1 MNIKKYTSENKGP
14 TILILGRIHGN
25 EPIGTKI
32 IERLMKDIDDKIIQL
47 KNGAINLIACCNER
61 AANEDTRFIDLNLN
75 RIMSAQLIKENKG
88 AYEAELA
95 LQVMEAIDNADML
108 IDLHSFVDPGTPPYM
123 ICIDDNAIARDMV
136 KASGYKTILCA
147 SPFLT
152 PANSQM
158 TVDYAK
164 SKGKPAVLI
173 EAGYHNDPTAF
184 NRGYEAVLNILA
196 TLGFIDKSI
205 EIPSTSQDFVVMK
218 DYILQKDG
226 YELVFPLKSAKDIN
240 IGDPIYKTKNGDIIS
255 SKVKG
260 EIFAKN
266 LTPRSGEE
274 YCYIADIFKGW
285 PD

>member
-1 MNIKKYTSENKGP
+1 MKVKEYTSETKGP
-14 TILILGRIHGN
+14 SILILGRIHGN
-25 EPIGTKI
+25 EPIGTEI
-32 IERLMKDIDDKIIQL
+32 IERLMKDIDDKIIKL
-47 KNGAINLIACCNER
+47 KKGAIHLIGCCNER
-61 AANEDTRFIDLNLN
+61 AANENTRFIDLNLN
-75 RIMSAQLIKENKG
+75 RIMSQKLAEENE
-88 AYEAELA
+88 AMYEATLA

-164 SKGKPAVLI
+164 SKNKPAVLI

-184 NRGYEAVLNILA
+184 NRGYEAILNILA
-196 TLGFIDKSI
+196 TLGFIDKAI
-205 EIPSTSQDFVVMK
+205 EVASVSQEFVVMK
-218 DYILQKDG
+218 DYILQKEG
-226 YELVFPLKSAKDIN
+226 CELVFPLESAKDIN
-240 IGDPIYKTKNGDIIS
+240 IGDPIYKTKSGNIIS

-260 EIFAKN
+260 DIFAKN
-266 LTPRSGEE
+266 LTPRAGEE
-274 YCYIADIFKGW
+274 YCYIADIFKDW
-285 PD
+285 PS